1 FFGRSRRF
9 EPLLLNAVE
18 RTIIAVSDNFPHQR
32 LLQAVRNVLIG
43 GKMWIE
49 IPDVSEVFITNR
61 THAID
66 RNIHPVARSEY
77 ILTGLARL
85 EGTSECLTLHMLR
98 RFNARHGEHRGRKVN
113 KAYQVGNDCAR
124 VTFIRVR
131 SEEHTSELQS

>member
-1 FFGRSRRF
+1 FQLFAISGGVGNIVQLVWILRQYIQFFGRSRRF

-85 EGTSECLTLHMLR
+85 EGTSECLTLH
-98 RFNARHGEHRGRKVN
+98 
-113 KAYQVGNDCAR
+113 
-124 VTFIRVR
+124 
-131 SEEHTSELQS
+131 